1 VRYPKYRGFAG
12 LLSMALFRLPLLFNR
27 KITFWKLLGCGK
39 NGTFDIHPDWRQY
52 SVLTIGRWQF
62 LGTSFQLPVSA
73 QCLVNETK
81 NNSKLKTV
89 NYRLIYGSFINW
101 WWQFFKCE
109 TYTIILEPIEGYGC
123 WDGEK
128 IFGDI
133 PKESEYEGLI
143 AVLTRA
149 TIRLKRLKSFWQ
161 HVDSVASKTIAAS
174 GLILSAGI
182 GELPWIKQGTFS
194 VWQSK
199 EHMKAFAYQLRE
211 HTEVIK
217 KTRAEN
223 WYSEEMFI
231 RFKPVAALGS
241 LKGINPLDGKL

>member
-1 VRYPKYRGFAG
+1 MRYPKYGGLAG
-12 LLSMALFRLPLLFNR
+12 LLSMALFRLPLLFNK

-39 NGTFDIHPDWRQY
+39 NATFDIHPDWRQY
-52 SVLTIGRWQF
+52 AVLAVRSWQSTVF
-62 LGTSFQLPVSA
+62 SCQLPVACYKSS
-73 QCLVNETK
+73 QSI
-81 NNSKLKTV
+81 NNCK
-89 NYRLIYGSFINW
+89 LIYGSFIGW

-128 IFGDI
+128 VFGDI
-133 PKESEYEGLI
+133 PKETEYDGLI

-161 HVDSVASKTIAAS
+161 HVDSVASKTTAAR

-199 EHMKAFAYQLRE
+199 EHMKAFAYQMHE
-211 HTEVIK
+211 HIEVIQR
-217 KTRAEN
+217 TRKEN

>member
-1 VRYPKYRGFAG
+1 
-12 LLSMALFRLPLLFNR
+12 MALFRLPLLFNK

-52 SVLTIGRWQF
+52 AVLVVGSWQSAV
-62 LGTSFQLPVSA
+62 TSYQLPVARSKSSVKRQDTA
-73 QCLVNETK
+73 NCLLPPANCQ
-81 NNSKLKTV
+81 
-89 NYRLIYGSFINW
+89 LIYGSFITRW
-101 WWQFFKCE
+101 WHFFKCE
-109 TYTIILEPIEGYGC
+109 TYTIILKPIEGYGC
-123 WDGEK
+123 WDGKK

-133 PKESEYEGLI
+133 PQETEYDGLI

-149 TIRLKRLKSFWQ
+149 TIRLKRLRNFWQ
-161 HVDSVASKTIAAS
+161 YVDSIASKTPGAK

-194 VWQSK
+194 VWRSK
-199 EHMKAFAYQLRE
+199 EHMKAFAYQMHE
-211 HTEVIK
+211 HIEVIQ
-217 KTRAEN
+217 KTRQEN

-231 RFKPVAALGS
+231 RFKPVAAFGS